1 MFKRFQ
7 TPYYSNISAKF
18 MLKAFDYGIL
28 CFPSGDS
35 FFCCFSRSVAHSF
48 STTSDISTSICA
60 AYLSVMA
67 SQCLITRME

>member
-35 FFCCFSRSVAHSF
+35 FFVAF
-48 STTSDISTSICA
+48 PAAWRIALVLFPTSARAFVLPTCR
-60 AYLSVMA
+60 LWLHNV
-67 SQCLITRME
+67 

>member
-7 TPYYSNISAKF
+7 TPYCSNISATF
-18 MLKAFDYGIL
+18 MLKAFDYSVL
-28 CFPSGDS
+28 YFPRGAS
-35 FFCCFSRSVAHSF
+35 FFLFSCSTAHGF
-48 STTSDISTSICA
+48 NTISDISTSICA